1 MKALY
6 ALYSD
11 PDAAQRAVD
20 TLKLSAGSLGIG
32 DRQIVVV
39 TAEPFD
45 GYDFSDDHAESP
57 MFMIASFSG
66 ILGGL
71 LGYLLTRFTQ
81 VSYPLPTGGMPIVPP
96 WTNAIIVYEMTML
109 GAIVGTVISLLV
121 MAGLPHFGESL
132 SDPDVWHGKILVGVT
147 EPPEKSRLEIDKQL
161 RQAGASE
168 IRTTT

>member
-1 MKALY
+1 MRALY

-11 PDAAQRAVD
+11 PDAAQRAVNA
-20 TLKLSAGSLGIG
+20 LKTAAGSLGIA

-45 GYDFSDDHAESP
+45 GYDFSDEHAESP
-57 MFMIASFSG
+57 MFLIASFTG

-71 LGYLLTRFTQ
+71 VGYWLTRFTQ

-96 WTNAIIVYEMTML
+96 WTNAIIVYELTML
-109 GAIVGTVISLLV
+109 GAIAGTVITLLV
-121 MAGLPHFGESL
+121 MAGLPQFGESL
-132 SDPDVWHGKILVGVT
+132 SDPEVWHGKILVGVT
-147 EPPEKSRLEIDKQL
+147 EPPEKARPELEKHL

-168 IRTTT
+168 VKATA